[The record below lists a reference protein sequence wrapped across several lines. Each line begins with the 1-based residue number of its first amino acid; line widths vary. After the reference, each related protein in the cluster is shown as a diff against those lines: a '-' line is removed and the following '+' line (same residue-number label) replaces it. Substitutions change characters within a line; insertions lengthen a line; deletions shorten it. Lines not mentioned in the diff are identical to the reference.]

1 MLKKAYASVSIGE
14 DLVNEFVM
22 YSFDVPLSKKFF
34 PLCHSA
40 FLERSWRIY
49 KKHAEFEALTVSD
62 QVFNKLCF
70 NE

>member
-34 PLCHSA
+34 PLCHNA

-49 KKHAEFEALTVSD
+49 KKHAEFQALTLSE
-62 QVFNKLCF
+62 QVIDNFIIN
-70 NE
+70 